1 MDAEGG
7 MGAGDRAAEWEG
19 TRRESRFDFSVASSV
34 LTVASSSS
42 AESHEEDNGGWSS
55 FVSMGGLSFQ
65 QFPECPCSEEPA
77 QCPAEPGLQQDARPP
92 PGAQKTGAA
101 KAR

>member
-1 MDAEGG
+1 
-7 MGAGDRAAEWEG
+7 MGARDRAVVREG
-19 TRRESRFDFSVASSV
+19 ARREGRFDFLVASLV
-34 LTVASSSS
+34 LMVVSSSS

-65 QFPECPCSEEPA
+65 QFPECPCSTEPA
-77 QCPAEPGLQQDARPP
+77 QCPMEPGLQQDARPP
-92 PGAQKTGAA
+92 PGAQKMSPA